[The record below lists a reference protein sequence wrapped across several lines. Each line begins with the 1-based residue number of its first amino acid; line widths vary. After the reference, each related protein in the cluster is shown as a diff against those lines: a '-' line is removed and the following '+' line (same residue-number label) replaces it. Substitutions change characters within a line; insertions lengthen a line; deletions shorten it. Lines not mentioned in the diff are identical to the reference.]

1 MSSSNIDINMSTF
14 NNYGSKRDPKCCT
27 LSPRNASLGY
37 PEQPFWSPVAIY
49 NHLASTDYPK
59 AVKMSLKVS
68 KIHSKVTNSSHLNK
82 VNQSQR
88 RPLIPANLIESAR
101 KQIKPCAQIC
111 YKILPLSRPS
121 TMLVELGIDLQLR
134 N

>member
-1 MSSSNIDINMSTF
+1 MSTF

-49 NHLASTDYPK
+49 NHLAPTDCPK

-68 KIHSKVTNSSHLNK
+68 KIHTKK
-82 VNQSQR
+82 
-88 RPLIPANLIESAR
+88 
-101 KQIKPCAQIC
+101 
-111 YKILPLSRPS
+111 
-121 TMLVELGIDLQLR
+121 
-134 N
+134 